1 MVTESDKYTYTEN
14 YIILQG
20 LRKLMVSVLDCLNQG
35 ASRMWS
41 IFLDLRDAG
50 GEGANIDVNYRP
62 IGQVT
67 LVTGIRRDITISST
81 TNRPTHLTL
90 LGQAHLSFV

>member
-1 MVTESDKYTYTEN
+1 
-14 YIILQG
+14 
-20 LRKLMVSVLDCLNQG
+20 MVSVLDCLNQG

-67 LVTGIRRDITISST
+67 LATVIRREAIAITSDR
-81 TNRPTHLTL
+81 NRRRHI
-90 LGQAHLSFV
+90 